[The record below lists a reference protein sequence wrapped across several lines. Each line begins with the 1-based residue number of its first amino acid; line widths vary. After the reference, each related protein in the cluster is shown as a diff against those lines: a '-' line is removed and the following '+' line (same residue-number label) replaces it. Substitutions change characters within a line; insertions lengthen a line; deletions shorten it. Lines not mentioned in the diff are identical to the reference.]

1 MFGSTGSTF
10 SSVSDFSTD
19 DTPFPAS
26 RSTGCSLDPFS
37 TCISFSRS
45 EPSGE
50 DASFPL
56 SALDEGLGVTD
67 DFAMGWTKP
76 STVCACCRGSAVV
89 GRGDE
94 AAMSGA
100 GSSVWGCVACT
111 VSGGVECATC
121 GASGCSGGVTAA
133 GVDVWSSV
141 GISASCPSRVA
152 NSSLFCS
159 ASLPCSWEKA
169 LAKDSLSGAHYQ
181 SESPNRCTHSM
192 DEYV

>member
-1 MFGSTGSTF
+1 MEARTAILPHLNLSDQLTGFLGSSGPSQSTMFGSTGSTF

-26 RSTGCSLDPFS
+26 RSTGCSLNPFS

-45 EPSGE
+45 EPSGD

-56 SALDEGLGVTD
+56 SALDEGLGV
-67 DFAMGWTKP
+67 
-76 STVCACCRGSAVV
+76 
-89 GRGDE
+89 
-94 AAMSGA
+94 
-100 GSSVWGCVACT
+100 ACT
-111 VSGGVECATC
+111 VSGGVDCATC

-169 LAKDSLSGAHYQ
+169 LAKDSLSGAHCQ
-181 SESPNRCTHSM
+181 SESPNRCPHPM
-192 DEYV
+192 DQYV